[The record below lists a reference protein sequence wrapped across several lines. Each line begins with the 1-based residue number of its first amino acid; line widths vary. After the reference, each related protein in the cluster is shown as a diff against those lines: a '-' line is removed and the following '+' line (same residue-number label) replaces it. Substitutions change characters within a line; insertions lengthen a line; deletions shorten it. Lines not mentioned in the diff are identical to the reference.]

1 MTLPSD
7 FDPTQESLKK
17 IIELLT
23 SLNDDQRRFVIVSA
37 AAWFKDSSNLTPTLL
52 KESEA
57 KLNVPPT
64 LGDFVFSK
72 KTKNDAEAV
81 AVLAYYLNVYRNQEL
96 FKTADL
102 DALNKEAATG
112 QIFGNITKSVN
123 NATQRNRFFG
133 MAGKGYK
140 KITPLGKLVVE
151 ALPDEEKVKMLI
163 KEHRPRPK
171 RNTAKR
177 DTT

>member
-7 FDPTQESLKK
+7 FESAQESLKRV
-17 IIELLT
+17 IELLT

-37 AAWFKDSSNLTPTLL
+37 AAWFKDESNLTPTLL
-52 KESEA
+52 KGSQE
-57 KLNVPPT
+57 KLTPT

-81 AVLAYYLNVYRNQEL
+81 AVLAYYLTEYRNQEL

-112 QIFGNITKSVN
+112 QIFGNIKKSVN
-123 NATQRNRFFG
+123 NATQRNRFLG

-151 ALPDEEKVKMLI
+151 ALPDEKEVKRII
-163 KEHRPRPK
+163 KEHKPRPK
-171 RNTAKR
+171 RHKANKR
-177 DTT
+177 DSE